1 MTNTEK
7 AASVLTSNDVQRAV
21 RRIAHEIIEHVAS
34 VAGSAGS
41 SEKVAIM
48 GLQHG
53 GVWLA
58 EAIHSNIVEI
68 QPDTPIVL
76 GSIDVSMYRDDIG
89 LRPTLEVATSHVPC
103 SLDGV
108 LVVLVDDVLFTGRTV
123 RAALD
128 ALIEF
133 GRPRAVRLAVMV
145 DRGHRE
151 LPIRPDFVG
160 KNLPTHVSD
169 EVLVQLSGVEVF
181 PGAHA

>member
-1 MTNTEK
+1 MPYRV
-7 AASVLTSNDVQRAV
+7 VLSEDDIARSLK
-21 RRIAHEIIEHVAS
+21 RIAHEIIEHVAS

-108 LVVLVDDVLFTGRTV
+108 LVVLVDDVLYTGRTV

-128 ALIEF
+128 ALIGNPLEF
-133 GRPRAVRLAVMV
+133 TGDARQQVARVVSRIDAITSAHPAAAQYKP
-145 DRGHRE
+145 HN
-151 LPIRPDFVG
+151 IR
-160 KNLPTHVSD
+160 
-169 EVLVQLSGVEVF
+169 
-181 PGAHA
+181 

>member
-7 AASVLTSNDVQRAV
+7 AATVLTSSDVQRAI

-68 QPDTPIVL
+68 QPDAP
-76 GSIDVSMYRDDIG
+76 
-89 LRPTLEVATSHVPC
+89 
-103 SLDGV
+103 
-108 LVVLVDDVLFTGRTV
+108 VVL
-123 RAALD
+123 
-128 ALIEF
+128 
-133 GRPRAVRLAVMV
+133 
-145 DRGHRE
+145 
-151 LPIRPDFVG
+151 
-160 KNLPTHVSD
+160 
-169 EVLVQLSGVEVF
+169 
-181 PGAHA
+181 